1 MMLAWRF
8 CSNLITLMSEDW
20 SLPCS
25 DPGWWCLVAPGRWK
39 CRRSTYSQISKLLF
53 AFVSRYILC
62 EILTSPF
69 VTLALVWLQFTLL
82 HLNPRSNSRS
92 KLPLSF
98 LDRFSHVILTV
109 SSQCRKFGLIFSVLS
124 PRRIRCYS
132 RSPLW
137 HEANALHREI
147 LNQILYC
154 KNFVVHFQLRT
165 RRCVIFQ
172 IFLLDLQAAEAA
184 ALCKHLSLQ
193 H

>member
-1 MMLAWRF
+1 MW
-8 CSNLITLMSEDW
+8 EDW

-39 CRRSTYSQISKLLF
+39 CRRRTYSQISKLLF
-53 AFVSRYILC
+53 AFVSQYILC

-98 LDRFSHVILTV
+98 LDRFSRVILRV
-109 SSQCRKFGLIFSVLS
+109 RSQCRKFGLIFSVLS
-124 PRRIRCYS
+124 PRRIHCYS

-154 KNFVVHFQLRT
+154 QSFVVHFQLRT
-165 RRCVIFQ
+165 RRCIIVQ
-172 IFLLDLQAAEAA
+172 NFLLDLQAAAA
-184 ALCKHLSLQ
+184 ALCKDLSLQ
-193 H
+193 Q